1 LKEDQP
7 LNKKGGNF
15 SIAWKDMKC
24 MIPKVLITRKI
35 FDEVRA
41 TLQKYFEIESNPS
54 DAPFSKDIL
63 IQKLKDKNGAIIR
76 LTDRID
82 DKILSQC
89 GELKILSN
97 IAVGYDNIDIEACTH
112 WGVMV
117 TNTPGVLD
125 DTTADFTWTLILA
138 TARRVVEADQYLRS
152 NKWKGWELMDFLGYD
167 IHHKTLG
174 ICGLGRIGQGVARR
188 AKGFSMRIL
197 YTDIVRASPSVETQ
211 LETHYVD
218 KKTLMAE
225 SDFITIHV
233 PLTPQ
238 TMHYISTDEFSLMK
252 PTTIL
257 INASRG
263 PIVNEKTLVQAL
275 QKRKIAGA
283 GLDVYEREPQ
293 VEPALLQMYNVI
305 LAPHIAS
312 ASRDT
317 RLRMATMAAENLIDG
332 LTGKRPPNLV
342 NEKIFRK
349 FENNP
354 INY

>member
-1 LKEDQP
+1 LKENQ
-7 LNKKGGNF
+7 L
-15 SIAWKDMKC
+15 
-24 MIPKVLITRKI
+24 LILKI
-35 FDEVRA
+35 FDEVR
-41 TLQKYFEIESNPS
+41 TILKKYFEVEENPS
-54 DAPFSKDIL
+54 DTPFSKDTL
-63 IQKLKDKNGAIIR
+63 VQKLKDKNGAIIR

-82 DKILSQC
+82 NNILSQC

-97 IAVGYDNIDIEACTH
+97 IAVGYDNVDVEACTRR
-112 WGVMV
+112 GVMV

-197 YTDIVRASPSVETQ
+197 YTDVVRASPSVEMQ
-211 LETHYVD
+211 LGTYYVD

-225 SDFITIHV
+225 SDFITLHV
-233 PLTPQ
+233 PLNPQ
-238 TMHYISTDEFSLMK
+238 TAHYISAAEFSLMK

-263 PIVNEKTLVQAL
+263 PIVNEKALVQAL
-275 QKRKIAGA
+275 QERKIAGV
-283 GLDVYEREPQ
+283 GLDVYEKEPQ
-293 VEPALLQMYNVI
+293 VEAALLQMGNVI
-305 LAPHIAS
+305 LSPHIAS
-312 ASRDT
+312 ASRET
-317 RLRMATMAAENLIDG
+317 RLRMAMTAAENLVLG
-332 LTGKRPPNLV
+332 LMGKRPPNLL
-342 NEKIFRK
+342 NDEGYKQREMRNRK
-349 FENNP
+349 KLT
-354 INY
+354 